1 MAKKE
6 YELTYVFENPNS
18 PEQTESMLEDA
29 LVEKLLSRNS
39 FL

>member
-6 YELTYVFENPNS
+6 YELTYVFEDPNS
-18 PEQTESMLEDA
+18 PEQTEAMLGDI
-29 LVEKLLSRNS
+29 LVEKLLSQNT